1 MPATD
6 GRFGLGSPNRRR
18 RRRARAVHHGQWLFE
33 PVDEIR
39 VHDWMIRRNELLV
52 PTEPQAGRAEKLS
65 RSGGEIIYVGP
76 DFPLGVCEATFRKM
90 LAEDPALANQP
101 WRPARMYGT
110 LYVTGRID
118 VPGLAERKLD
128 GWHRAIR
135 RAAAPANQ
143 PAAAAV

>member
-1 MPATD
+1 
-6 GRFGLGSPNRRR
+6 
-18 RRRARAVHHGQWLFE
+18 
-33 PVDEIR
+33 
-39 VHDWMIRRNELLV
+39 
-52 PTEPQAGRAEKLS
+52 
-65 RSGGEIIYVGP
+65 
-76 DFPLGVCEATFRKM
+76 M

-128 GWHRAIR
+128 CWHRAIR